1 MMVLYLN
8 IFTILKVIFFVH
20 AKHKFINHLILR
32 KKMINDKIYYKNYF
46 NFLILYQHIT
56 I

>member
-20 AKHKFINHLILR
+20 AKQEFINHLILGQ
-32 KKMINDKIYYKNYF
+32 KNDK
-46 NFLILYQHIT
+46 
-56 I
+56 

>member
-20 AKHKFINHLILR
+20 AKQEFINMNHLILR
-32 KKMINDKIYYKNYF
+32 QKNDK
-46 NFLILYQHIT
+46 
-56 I
+56 